1 MVSLTLVQLMA
12 TLFSL
17 QTLHLVAL
25 QELHKH
31 LPVNLRPLRS
41 YLLSPTQQVVTPQ
54 QVLLCLQ
61 LVAQANLVLAHLLL
75 VVQLVVLSVQF
86 KQVHARIPT
95 MATKLYQQT
104 VVFLKQLP
112 GAHMESAKHHVP
124 PTHSAQVIL
133 LRCAQLV
140 TIQKLDGIFA

>member
-54 QVLLCLQ
+54 QVLLPLQ
-61 LVAQANLVLAHLLL
+61 LVLQDNLVLAHLLL
-75 VVQLVVLSVQF
+75 VVQLVIPSVQF
-86 KQVHARIPT
+86 KQVHAHLH
-95 MATKLYQQT
+95 MQATKPHPQ
-104 VVFLKQLP
+104 VAAFLRQ
-112 GAHMESAKHHVP
+112 
-124 PTHSAQVIL
+124 
-133 LRCAQLV
+133 
-140 TIQKLDGIFA
+140 